1 MCGIVG
7 YVGARAAAPIL
18 LEGLQRL
25 EYRGYDSAGIALLD
39 DSCLDVRKTAGRVAQ
54 LRRLVPDDLAAT
66 VGIAH
71 TRWATH
77 GAPTDA
83 NAHPHV
89 DSSGR
94 IALVHNG
101 VLDNA
106 TELRGR
112 LRAAGVRLASET
124 DSEVLAHLIALTAA
138 RTLEGAVRQ
147 ALRQVEGTYGLLVV
161 DARHPNEIVVARRGS
176 PVVLGIGDHEMLVAS
191 DTAALVRHTQRVVYL
206 DDDEVAVV
214 RPDEFRTGTL
224 DDRRT
229 TKHLTVIDAPTDDDE
244 LGEHADFMHK
254 EMHEQVDAVD
264 RCVRGRLDDTAA
276 TARLDGLRLDP
287 RQCRMIQRV
296 TFVGCGSAYYAGQIG
311 ANLIEELARIPAD
324 AEPAS
329 EFRYRNPVVDPE
341 TLYVAVSQSG
351 ETHDTLAAV
360 RELQRKGANV
370 VGVVNNVSSSIARA
384 CGAGVFLHAGPEMSV
399 AATKS
404 FTTMVVAFALIAV
417 KLGRVRDLSA
427 AHATRLISALRLL
440 PGQIETVLKQED
452 DIAEIVRHYRDV
464 DRLFY
469 VGRVRGWPVAREGAQ
484 KLKEISYLHAEAYQA
499 GELKHGPLALITP
512 KMPTIAVVP
521 DDELVAR
528 NIATIE
534 EIKARGGPVIAV
546 TSAHLPAGLA
556 DFTIEVPATEPEL
569 DPLLPSVALQLLAWC
584 WAHELGRE
592 VDRPRNLAKSVTVE

>member
-7 YVGARAAAPIL
+7 YVGARAAAPVL

-39 DSCLDVRKTAGRVAQ
+39 DFSLNVRKTAGRVAR
-54 LRRLVPDDLAAT
+54 LRQLVPDGLAAT
-66 VGIAH
+66 LGIAH

-77 GAPTDA
+77 GPPTEV

-89 DSSGR
+89 DAGGR
-94 IALVHNG
+94 IAVVHNG
-101 VLDNA
+101 VIDNA
-106 TELRGR
+106 TALRNELT
-112 LRAAGVRLASET
+112 AAGVRLVSET
-124 DSEVLAHLIALTAA
+124 DSEVLAHLIALTSA
-138 RTLEGAVRQ
+138 RTLESAVRQ
-147 ALRQVEGTYGLLVV
+147 ALRQVDGTFGLLVV
-161 DARHPNEIVVARRGS
+161 DARRPGEIVAARRGS

-191 DTAALVRHTQRVVYL
+191 DTAALVRHTQQVVYL
-206 DDDEVAVV
+206 DDDELAVV

-229 TKHLTVIDAPTDDDE
+229 TKHLTVIEAPAGDDV
-244 LGEHADFMHK
+244 LGDHTDFMHK

-264 RCVRGRLDDTAA
+264 RCVRGRLDENAA

-296 TFVGCGSAYYAGQIG
+296 TLIGCGSAYYAGQIG
-311 ANLIEELARIPAD
+311 ANLIEDLARIPAR

-329 EFRYRNPVVDPE
+329 EFRYRNPVVDPD
-341 TLYVAVSQSG
+341 TLYIAVSQSG

-384 CGAGVFLHAGPEMSV
+384 CGAGVFLHAGTEMSV

-417 KLGRVRDLSA
+417 KLGRVRDLP
-427 AHATRLISALRLL
+427 ATRAAALITALRLL

-452 DIAEIVRHYRDV
+452 DIAEIVRRYRDA
-464 DRLFY
+464 RHLFY

-512 KMPTIAVVP
+512 QMPTVAIVP
-521 DDELVAR
+521 DDDLVAR
-528 NIATIE
+528 NLATIE

-546 TSAHLPAGLA
+546 TSARLPAGLA
-556 DFTIEVPATEPEL
+556 DATIEVPATEPAL
-569 DPLLPSVALQLLAWC
+569 DPVLPSVGLQVLAWC
-584 WAHELGRE
+584 WAHQLGRE